1 MLLVLRR
8 SVAGAVR
15 VGLVMATSAATS
27 ARTSGRVVLVV
38 SRTGATRSR
47 RVPRRRIRRG
57 RTPLGRRRCRRWRRN
72 MVLQWWPMLLVLVR
86 MLMRML
92 MGRTG
97 RVRLVMPR
105 RMLASPSVTT
115 TTTRS
120 CSTDAIG
127 TRPKDVGR
135 RCTLLVVIC
144 LLVHKVVGATAACTR
159 SRSGSTSRTH
169 HPRRWSLRRRWTDPR
184 SPLLLMLMLMLQ
196 MLLLLLWMRRR
207 NRTAMLLR
215 GPPRT
220 DSSNRWSTPLLLLLR
235 RRDGLGL
242 LERDRLGIVHR
253 RLLLLLLL
261 LLLTTLL
268 RIRRGRSGGGISRSA
283 LPPLP
288 LLARPRRA
296 VARSAQSRGRGKGLV
311 LIPRVGPPMLLV
323 LVLHLLILT
332 LLIHR
337 IRMRLSLIQRILIR
351 IRLLLLLLAV

>member
-1 MLLVLRR
+1 MVRLSVLMVLRR

-15 VGLVMATSAATS
+15 VRLVMATSATTS

-38 SRTGATRSR
+38 SCTGATRSR
-47 RVPRRRIRRG
+47 RMPRRRIRRG
-57 RTPLGRRRCRRWRRN
+57 RTPLGRRRCRSWRRN
-72 MVLQWWPMLLVLVR
+72 MMLQRWPMLLVLMR

-105 RMLASPSVTT
+105 RMLASPCVTAP
-115 TTTRS
+115 TTRS

-135 RCTLLVVIC
+135 RCTLLVMMC
-144 LLVHKVVGATAACTR
+144 LLVLVHKVVSTTTACTR
-159 SRSGSTSRTH
+159 TRTH
-169 HPRRWSLRRRWTDPR
+169 HPRWWSLRRRWTDPR
-184 SPLLLMLMLMLQ
+184 SPLLLMLMLQ

-220 DSSNRWSTPLLLLLR
+220 NSSNRRSTPLLLLLR

-253 RLLLLLLL
+253 RLLLLL
-261 LLLTTLL
+261 TTLL
-268 RIRRGRSGGGISRSA
+268 RIRRGRTGGGLSRSA

-296 VARSAQSRGRGKGLV
+296 VSRSAQSRGRGKGLV

-323 LVLHLLILT
+323 LVLHLLIPT

-337 IRMRLSLIQRILIR
+337 IRMRLSLI
-351 IRLLLLLLAV
+351 

>member
-1 MLLVLRR
+1 MRLSVLLVLRR

-47 RVPRRRIRRG
+47 RMPRRRIRRG

-115 TTTRS
+115 TTTTRS
-120 CSTDAIG
+120 CSTDAVG

-135 RCTLLVVIC
+135 RCTLLMVIC
-144 LLVHKVVGATAACTR
+144 LLVHKVVGATTACTR
-159 SRSGSTSRTH
+159 SRSGSTTSRTH

-184 SPLLLMLMLMLQ
+184 SPLLLMLMLQ

-253 RLLLLLLL
+253 RLLLLLL
-261 LLLTTLL
+261 TTLL

-311 LIPRVGPPMLLV
+311 LIPRVGPPML
-323 LVLHLLILT
+323 VLHLLILT

-351 IRLLLLLLAV
+351 IRLLLWLLLLAV